1 MRLLAHALL
10 IALAVL
16 PAALRAA
23 DGGAAA
29 PAVTEQ
35 NLLASERY
43 WPYHVGLTKPLHALK
58 PGTTGVLIRVE
69 ASGAARIDFGR
80 DGLFEVPVA
89 STDLVER
96 ANRVRRGEL
105 AKRAP
110 NFVFAVG
117 PRLVDTAATPPR
129 QYSFERAG
137 EQRSFLTVFADPGA
151 EGFAELAAALAPLAK
166 RDGLLTIL
174 LPQGEHPDPEVYEKL
189 RTLEWNVPFVY
200 SHLTGPYTRS
210 LLPAE
215 AARPALML
223 QTPEGRV
230 LFQSEWKAGVV
241 PELSA
246 ALDAALGDRS

>member
-1 MRLLAHALL
+1 MRFLVHALF
-10 IALAVL
+10 IALAIL
-16 PAALRAA
+16 PLAVGAA
-23 DGGAAA
+23 DDA
-29 PAVTEQ
+29 AVTEQ
-35 NLLASERY
+35 NLHASERY
-43 WPYHVGLTKPLHALK
+43 WPYHVALTKPLHALK

-80 DGLFEVPVA
+80 DGLHEVPVA
-89 STDLVER
+89 ATDLVER

-105 AKRAP
+105 SKKAP
-110 NFVFAVG
+110 NFVLALG
-117 PRLVDTAATPPR
+117 PRLVDTSSSAPS
-129 QYSFERAG
+129 QFSFARAG
-137 EQRSFLTVFADPGA
+137 EQRGFLTVFADPGA
-151 EGFAELAAALAPLAK
+151 EGFAELAKALAPLAQ

-174 LPQGEHPDPEVYEKL
+174 LPQGEHPDPEVYGKL

-230 LFQSEWKAGVV
+230 LFQSEWKTGVL

-246 ALDAALGDRS
+246 ALDAALGGRS

>member
-16 PAALRAA
+16 PASLRAA
-23 DGGAAA
+23 DGADSAT
-29 PAVTEQ
+29 VTER
-35 NLLASERY
+35 NLLASERF
-43 WPYHVGLTKPLHALK
+43 WPYHVGLTKPFQALR

-69 ASGAARIDFGR
+69 TSSVARIDFGR

-89 STDLVER
+89 ATDLVDR

-105 AKRAP
+105 TKKAP
-110 NFVFAVG
+110 NFVLALG
-117 PRLVDTAATPPR
+117 PRLVDTSSEPAL

-137 EQRSFLTVFADPGA
+137 EQRSFLAVFADPGA
-151 EGFAELAAALAPLAK
+151 KGFADLAKALAPLTQ

-174 LPQGEHPDPEVYEKL
+174 LPQGEHPDPEVYGKL

-210 LLPAE
+210 LLPAG

-230 LFQSEWKAGVV
+230 LFQSEWKAGVAA
-241 PELSA
+241 ELNA
-246 ALDAALGDRS
+246 ALDAALGSSS